1 LFCEAFQATRDL
13 LHLLRRKSRVELL
26 ARRFAFLFNRQ
37 SHRLQRVSGIPA
49 IAMKLLDEADQ
60 HVDVADCAKPLG
72 DHPEPSVELA
82 RRVRVEAQDREQFA
96 KTTRRHA
103 SAVKRLDITLVKP
116 FRFVRKDADEFME
129 HGVQFSWGD
138 HRWNCGF

>member
-49 IAMKLLDEADQ
+49 IAMKLLDEAYQ
-60 HVDVADCAKPLG
+60 HVNVADCAKPFG
-72 DHPEPSVELA
+72 DRPEPSAELA
-82 RRVRVEAQDREQFA
+82 RRARVEAQDREQFA

-103 SAVKRLDITLVKP
+103 GAVKHINITVVKP
-116 FRFVRKDADEFME
+116 FRFVRKQGDAFTKRR
-129 HGVQFSWGD
+129 VQFSWD
-138 HRWNCGF
+138 LHRVNCGL